1 MIPEESSGTSN
12 PETIAGKD
20 WTITR
25 GYGLVERQITGVQE
39 YHMQRDTGKKTCKT
53 PMDAISL
60 FSSSGSQLT
69 GYKPGVTPLSHD
81 RRGVPS
87 PE

>member
-1 MIPEESSGTSN
+1 MIPEECSGTLN
-12 PETIAGKD
+12 PETIAEKD

-53 PMDAISL
+53 PMFALSL
-60 FSSSGSQLT
+60 SYHPDPNF
-69 GYKPGVTPLSHD
+69 PGTNP
-81 RRGVPS
+81 G
-87 PE
+87 